1 MMWDVQTKQL
11 RVLSTLLLAFAV
23 AQAGL
28 GSGYLDGGHAL
39 IVAHTTNAFAVLV
52 LTVLA
57 AVFGFS
63 NRRSGGPGWVFY
75 LPLALVVVVVIQMA
89 LGFAGVR
96 SFHVFWGVLYLCGV
110 TAYCSY
116 TYRELP
122 SDRRSRGRSADVSA
136 ARQEPRSQA

>member
-1 MMWDVQTKQL
+1 MQTKQL
-11 RVLSTLLLAFAV
+11 RVLSTLLLAFAI

-28 GSGYLDGGHAL
+28 GSGYLDGAHAL
-39 IVAHTTNAFAVLV
+39 LIAHATNAFAVLV

-75 LPLALVVVVVIQMA
+75 LPLALVVAVVVQMA

-96 SFHVFWGVLYLCGV
+96 SGHVFWGVLYLCGV

-122 SDRRSRGRSADVSA
+122 AAGRGRSADASA
-136 ARQEPRSQA
+136 AGRDPRTQA

>member
-1 MMWDVQTKQL
+1 MAVQTKQL
-11 RVLSTLLLAFAV
+11 RILSTLLLAFAV

-28 GSGYLDGGHAL
+28 GSGYLDGGRAL
-39 IVAHTTNAFAVLV
+39 LVAHATNAFAVLV

-57 AVFGFS
+57 AVLGFAH
-63 NRRSGGPGWVFY
+63 RRAGGPSWVFY
-75 LPLALVVVVVIQMA
+75 LPLALVIAAVVQIA

-110 TAYCSY
+110 TAFCSY

-122 SDRRSRGRSADVSA
+122 DDRSRTATAGRSA
-136 ARQEPRSQA
+136 

>member
-1 MMWDVQTKQL
+1 MWVVQTKQL
-11 RVLSTLLLAFAV
+11 RVLSTLLFAFAI

-28 GSGYLDGGHAL
+28 GSGYLDGGRGLLIAHA
-39 IVAHTTNAFAVLV
+39 TNAFAVLV

-63 NRRSGGPGWVFY
+63 NRRAGGPGWVFY
-75 LPLALVVVVVIQMA
+75 LPLALLVMVVVQMA
-89 LGFAGVR
+89 LGFAGIR

-122 SDRRSRGRSADVSA
+122 SEGRLRGRSADVA
-136 ARQEPRSQA
+136 AAEREPRTQA